1 MSIINRELLKKSL
14 ELYLVTDR
22 HWQNGETLEEQVE
35 QAILGGVTLVQL
47 REKDLSYDEF
57 LKSALSLKKI
67 TDKYNIPLII
77 NDNVQ
82 IAKECDAYGVH
93 IGQSDGSVSS
103 ARQILGKD
111 KIIGVSAKTV
121 ETAQLAELEGADYI
135 GCGAV
140 FPTSSKDDVSVITH
154 KQLRAV
160 CDSVSIPVVAIGGIS
175 KARVLEL
182 KGNNIY
188 GIAVISAILAEK
200 DKRFSASELKKLTK
214 ELVKQ

>member
-1 MSIINRELLKKSL
+1 LSIINRELLKKSL

-47 REKDLSYDEF
+47 REKNLSYDEF

-67 TDKYNIPLII
+67 TDKYNIPLIV
-77 NDNVQ
+77 NDN
-82 IAKECDAYGVH
+82 VH

-103 ARQILGKD
+103 ARQILGKN

-121 ETAQLAELEGADYI
+121 EAAQLAELDGADYI

-140 FPTSSKDDVSVITH
+140 FPTSSKADVSVITL

-214 ELVKQ
+214 ELVK